1 MNEQL
6 LQDPGVKTFVDSI
19 HAITDMKDELFTD
32 ESIDVLINSINESF
46 SSNQK
51 TQAINQ
57 IIKNLEEQGTTK
69 AEAAETLKSLKEF
82 VNTIVYG
89 DQILTGNKRK
99 AIDAIIANMFEIF
112 DVAFEKYHSYAI
124 ELPIMLEEGAQ
135 MPTYAHD
142 DDAAADMYAFENITI
157 QPHTHGT
164 PVATG
169 VHIQLPEGWVA
180 FVLPRSSMGAKTP
193 LRLSNSMGV
202 IDSGYRGE
210 VRAIYDNIS
219 DDPYEIHK
227 GDRIAQML
235 VMPSYRFKANVVDS
249 LTDSDR
255 GEGGFGSTGT

>member
-1 MNEQL
+1 MNEELANQQVQAFIDAVKNL
-6 LQDPGVKTFVDSI
+6 KDMDDNLFSDEALDTILQ
-19 HAITDMKDELFTD
+19 
-32 ESIDVLINSINESF
+32 SIDQSF
-46 SSNQK
+46 SKEQ
-51 TQAINQ
+51 INQ
-57 IIKNLEEQGTTK
+57 SVSQIIANLEAQGTTR
-69 AEAAETLKSLKEF
+69 AEAKESVKSLKEF
-82 VNTIVYG
+82 VNQIVYG
-89 DQILTGNKRK
+89 DQIIAGNKRK
-99 AIDAIIANMFEIF
+99 VVDKVVEKIYETF
-112 DVAFEKYHSYAI
+112 DTAYDKYHFYSI

-135 MPTYAHD
+135 VPTYAHD
-142 DDAAADMYAFENITI
+142 SDAAADMYAFEDITI

-164 PVATG
+164 PVKTG

-193 LRLSNSMGV
+193 LRLSNSVGV